1 MADIKEFEEFKVG
14 KKAKVSIAD
23 TQPSSFEATAFAS
36 KDFSI
41 TEYSR
46 VKSDQSIVSEFEIK
60 NDKEVYTFNFKIDS
74 NPSDSL
80 SFTFGDSDEFSKEIE
95 CDSSESPSRVHVET
109 FDDVKVAVSSTCSD
123 EK

>member
-23 TQPSSFEATAFAS
+23 TQLSSFEATAIAS

-46 VKSDQSIVSEFEIK
+46 VNSDQSIVTEFEIRH
-60 NDKEVYTFNFKIDS
+60 DKEVYTFNFEIDS

-80 SFTFGDSDEFSKEIE
+80 SFTFGDSDESSKEIE
-95 CDSSESPSRVHVET
+95 CDV
-109 FDDVKVAVSSTCSD
+109 
-123 EK
+123 